1 MAGKGPQLRKGANLK
16 NYWNNFPFIEKN
28 TFTYW
33 KNKFGDKI
41 ADEKGFKDL
50 PVGSKITEEEYLRR
64 LENCVLEDDSPMTES
79 DVEELR
85 NAMNSMSYSE
95 FQKFKK

>member
-1 MAGKGPQLRKGANLK
+1 MAGKGSCLRKGANLK
-16 NYWNNFPFIEKN
+16 NYWNNFPFTEKN

-50 PVGSKITEEEYLRR
+50 PVGSKITEEEYLFR

>member
-1 MAGKGPQLRKGANLK
+1 MSASSILSRLRHKGQ
-16 NYWNNFPFIEKN
+16 
-28 TFTYW
+28 
-33 KNKFGDKI
+33 
-41 ADEKGFKDL
+41 
-50 PVGSKITEEEYLRR
+50 ITEEEYLRR

-79 DVEELR
+79 DVEDLR